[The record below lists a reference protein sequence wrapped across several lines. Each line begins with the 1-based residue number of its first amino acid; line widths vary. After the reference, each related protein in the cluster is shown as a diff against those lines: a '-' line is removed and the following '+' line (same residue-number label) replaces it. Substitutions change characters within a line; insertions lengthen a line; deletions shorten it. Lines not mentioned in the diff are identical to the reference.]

1 MVQPKPDLVA
11 ELDADEAELLARLA
25 DTLTPVTPDAALRA
39 ALLAKASGPGRLHRF
54 AEAVAAMVDVSV
66 DKARELLDRVADATR
81 WERDLFPG
89 MDALWV
95 EGGPAAANCIRGFAR
110 LDAGAAFPDHEHI
123 GDEATLVLEGV
134 MLESGG
140 AVVRP
145 GETIVMRAG
154 TAHNYRAAPDGP
166 DLLFFVVA
174 KTAIG
179 FPGGPALNARD

>member
-1 MVQPKPDLVA
+1 MVQPPTDLLA
-11 ELDADEAELLARLA
+11 ELDPADAAVLARLA
-25 DTLTPVTPDAALRA
+25 DTLAPVAPDAALRS
-39 ALLAKASGPGRLHRF
+39 ALLARARGPGRLDRF
-54 AEAVAAMVDVSV
+54 AAAVAAMVDVSI
-66 DKARELLDRVADATR
+66 DKARELLDRVADTSR

-89 MDALWV
+89 MHALWV

-110 LDAGAAFPDHEHI
+110 LDAGAAFPEHEHV

-145 GETIVMRAG
+145 GETIVMPAG
-154 TAHNYRAAPDGP
+154 TAHYYRAAPDGP

-179 FPGGPALNARD
+179 FPDGAALHPRD

>member
-1 MVQPKPDLVA
+1 MVQPQTDLLA
-11 ELDADEAELLARLA
+11 ELDPHEAEVLARLA
-25 DTLTPVTPDAALRA
+25 DTLAPVAPDAGMRA
-39 ALLAKASGPGRLHRF
+39 ALLARTRGPGRLHHF
-54 AEAVAAMVDVSV
+54 AESVAAMVDVSL
-66 DKARELLDRVADATR
+66 DKARELLDRVADTTR
-81 WERDLFPG
+81 WERELFPG

-95 EGGPAAANCIRGFAR
+95 EGGPAAADCIRGFAR
-110 LDAGAAFPDHEHI
+110 LDAGTAFPEHEHI

-174 KTAIG
+174 RKAIG
-179 FPGGPALNARD
+179 FPGGGALLARD